1 MFIDR
6 LLFPGCFID
15 GSYAACWMDRISNRP
30 DAHLHS
36 AESFKST
43 ASRRQPIFC
52 IAYLIVA
59 HSVCPDK
66 PPQTSRSSIVI
77 ALIDASDMQVIE
89 YRYDACG
96 TAVAKTGNMTTML
109 GTVNPFRYG
118 RYLYDEKWI
127 IVIDIHGY
135 ERVLE
140 KSSMEKKELKNSFA
154 LSLKSLV
161 SKKRKDY
168 YTKILDRDYLIG
180 FYLYP
185 SSYTKGY
192 QFCCDIIYL
201 PNEFK

>member
-1 MFIDR
+1 
-6 LLFPGCFID
+6 
-15 GSYAACWMDRISNRP
+15 MDRISNRP

-43 ASRRQPIFC
+43 ASRSQPIFC

-59 HSVCPDK
+59 HRVCPDK

-89 YRYDACG
+89 YRYDACD
-96 TAVAKTGNMTTML
+96 TAAAKTGNMTTML

-154 LSLKSLV
+154 LSLKNLV
-161 SKKRKDY
+161 SKKGKTITRKF
-168 YTKILDRDYLIG
+168 LIG
-180 FYLYP
+180 IILSGFTFIRQAIPRDISFVAVSYICQMSLNERQRLWKKK
-185 SSYTKGY
+185 SSS
-192 QFCCDIIYL
+192 CI
-201 PNEFK
+201 